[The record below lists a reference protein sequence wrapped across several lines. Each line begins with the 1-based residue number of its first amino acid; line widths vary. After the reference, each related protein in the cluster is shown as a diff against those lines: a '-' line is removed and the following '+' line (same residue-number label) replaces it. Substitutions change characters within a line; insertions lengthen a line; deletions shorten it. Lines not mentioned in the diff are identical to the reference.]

1 MRAFLLCS
9 FFFLFA
15 FGHCSAQKLRG
26 DSIRSQVSDTLSKVK
41 KARNPK
47 TASLL
52 SMVLPGAGQVY
63 NRKYWKLPILYGGAF
78 LLGHYIKLN
87 NEQYQLFRNSYIQVK
102 AGEKDYFNGAYN
114 PEQLARLRE
123 YWRRNRDFLVV
134 ISSVTYLM
142 NIVDAAVDAHLSQF
156 DVSDNLSMRIEPGL
170 MPVGNRMAAV
180 VGLRFDIH

>member
-9 FFFLFA
+9 FLFLLSS
-15 FGHCSAQKLRG
+15 GLCSAQKLRG
-26 DSIRSQVSDTLSKVK
+26 DSIHSLSSDSINMARKG
-41 KARNPK
+41 RNPK

-87 NEQYQLFRNSYIQVK
+87 NEQYQLFRTSYIQVK
-102 AGEKDYFNGAYN
+102 AGEKDYFNGAYST
-114 PEQLARLRE
+114 EQLARLRE

-134 ISSVTYLM
+134 ISSLTYLM